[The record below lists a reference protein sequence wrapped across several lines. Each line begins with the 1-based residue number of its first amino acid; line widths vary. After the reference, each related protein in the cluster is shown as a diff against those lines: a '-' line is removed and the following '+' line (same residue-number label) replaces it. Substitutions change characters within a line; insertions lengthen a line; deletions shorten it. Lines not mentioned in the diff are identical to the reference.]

1 MNKITHYA
9 LSKYPTVGPLLRS
22 RASCPPA
29 GQMPA
34 IPGRQQKTCA
44 QIRCRVLSALLI
56 GLLSS
61 TTAALAVDSLDVGQ
75 GGRLGRWDSI
85 VEEAKFLGV
94 ARDSIWMWPA
104 EAGENLSLR
113 LAERGGMAVG
123 VVTDLDGTLRV
134 PLGALLYD
142 GDASTAFD
150 PDQFDDISRSTPVE
164 IDLGAV
170 FRVDRIRL
178 FPRLDRQNR
187 RRFLQVFRL
196 YTKAE
201 HQAEYDPA
209 ISFLP
214 STPNDEPVVEKDIDS
229 RDVRYVLVEPSTE
242 REWELAEV
250 EIYGA
255 ANAPGG
261 TYISRPVRARY
272 PNIVWGKVRY
282 EGGSI
287 ENAPAVVQT
296 RTGLDRD
303 PEHYFRLD
311 PLAEDGLQR
320 VSKEDYQALP
330 TDEQGPIRPNPLWSS
345 WQTVTDGLMRSPGLR
360 RFLQFKVRLTAPGV
374 VLRRLVFE
382 IARPPLVSSLLAE
395 ISPGVVPPGVET
407 RFTLSME
414 VRLRPDKG
422 PDPRATGFRFL
433 QVRTAAQVTEI
444 ERILVDDQE
453 ISFSATYEPG
463 GGFDIDLWR
472 HIEQTGTFVQIV
484 FRGTVFRDYT
494 RFEVRA
500 LDRRDADGQI
510 EEAYQT
516 AEERDVDPSL
526 EGTNLVVRFADGNVP
541 LVAQLAGTQL
551 FTPNGDGTNDAFALR
566 YALLKIVTEA
576 AVTLEMYDL
585 AGRRVRRAYE
595 GMDDNGFFALEW
607 DGMDD
612 RGLLVPPGLYLY
624 ELRVEADEGSERRW
638 GSVGVVY

>member
-1 MNKITHYA
+1 MNKVTHY
-9 LSKYPTVGPLLRS
+9 
-22 RASCPPA
+22 
-29 GQMPA
+29 
-34 IPGRQQKTCA
+34 
-44 QIRCRVLSALLI
+44 ALLI
-56 GLLSS
+56 GLLCSATS
-61 TTAALAVDSLDVGQ
+61 ALAVDSLDVGQ
-75 GGRLGRWDSI
+75 DGRLGRWDSI
-85 VEEAKFLGV
+85 VEEAQFLGV

-104 EAGENLSLR
+104 EPGENLSLR
-113 LAERGGMAVG
+113 LAERGGTAVG
-123 VVTDLDGTLRV
+123 VVTDLNGTLRV
-134 PLGALLYD
+134 PLGTLLYD
-142 GDASTAFD
+142 GNAATAFD
-150 PDQFDDISRSTPVE
+150 PDQFDALNRSTPVE

-170 FRVDRIRL
+170 FRVDRFRL

-196 YTKAE
+196 YTKAAS
-201 HQAEYDPA
+201 QAEYDPA
-209 ISFLP
+209 FSYLP
-214 STPNDEPVVEKDIDS
+214 SVPNVEPVVEKPIDS
-229 RDVRYVLVEPSTE
+229 RDVRYVLIEPSTE

-255 ANAPGG
+255 ANAPLG
-261 TYISRPVRARY
+261 TYVSRPVRARY
-272 PNIVWGKVRY
+272 PNIVWGQVRY

-287 ENAPAVVQT
+287 ENAPVSVQT

-311 PLAEDGLQR
+311 LLAEDGLQR
-320 VSKEDYQALP
+320 VNREDYHALP
-330 TDEQGPIRPNPLWSS
+330 EEEKGPVKPNPLWSS
-345 WQTVTDGLMRSPGLR
+345 WQTVSGGLMRSPGLR
-360 RFLQFKVRLTAPGV
+360 RFLQFKVRLTSPGA

-382 IARPPLVSSLLAE
+382 FARPPVVGSLLAE
-395 ISPGVVPPGVET
+395 ISPSVVQPGVET

-414 VRLRPDKG
+414 VHLRDARG
-422 PDPRATGFRFL
+422 RDLQATGFRFL
-433 QVRTAAQVTEI
+433 QIRTAAQVAEI
-444 ERILVDDQE
+444 ERILVDDEE
-453 ISFSATYEPG
+453 ISFTATYEPSE
-463 GGFDIDLWR
+463 GFDIDLWR

-500 LDRRDADGQI
+500 LDRRDADGQL

-541 LVAQLAGTQL
+541 LVAQLAGTRL
-551 FTPNGDGTNDAFALR
+551 FTPNGDGANDAFALR
-566 YALLKIVTEA
+566 YALLKVVTEA
-576 AVTLEMYDL
+576 AVTLELYDL

-595 GMDDNGFFALEW
+595 GMSGNGSYALAW
-607 DGMDD
+607 DGTDD

>member
-1 MNKITHYA
+1 
-9 LSKYPTVGPLLRS
+9 
-22 RASCPPA
+22 
-29 GQMPA
+29 MPY
-34 IPGRQQKTCA
+34 
-44 QIRCRVLSALLI
+44 ALLI
-56 GLLSS
+56 GLLCSAAS
-61 TTAALAVDSLDVGQ
+61 TLAVDSLDVGQ
-75 GGRLGRWDSI
+75 DGRLGRWDSI
-85 VEEAKFLGV
+85 VEEAQFLGV

-123 VVTDLDGTLRV
+123 LVANPDGILRV
-134 PLGALLYD
+134 PLGTLLYD

-150 PDQFDDISRSTPVE
+150 PDQFDAINRSTPVE

-170 FRVDRIRL
+170 FRIDRVRL

-201 HQAEYDPA
+201 RQAKYDPA
-209 ISFLP
+209 FSFLP
-214 STPNDEPVVEKDIDS
+214 SVPNVEPVVERRIDS
-229 RDVRYVLVEPSTE
+229 RNVRYVRIEPGTE

-250 EIYGA
+250 EIYA
-255 ANAPGG
+255 AGDAPVG
-261 TYISRPVRARY
+261 TYISKPVRTRY

-287 ENAPAVVQT
+287 ENAPATVQT
-296 RTGLDRD
+296 RTGSDRD

-311 PLAEDGLQR
+311 LQAEDGLQR

-330 TDEQGPIRPNPLWSS
+330 DEEKGPIKSNPLWSS
-345 WQTVTDGLMRSPGLR
+345 YQTVSGGLIHSPGLR
-360 RFLQFKVRLTAPGV
+360 RFLQFKVRLASPGA

-382 IARPPLVSSLLAE
+382 FARPPVVSSLLAE
-395 ISPGVVPPGVET
+395 ISPGVVQPGVET
-407 RFTLSME
+407 SFTLSME
-414 VRLRPDKG
+414 VRLRPDRG
-422 PDPRATGFRFL
+422 RDPQATGFRFL
-433 QVRTAAQVTEI
+433 QVRTAVQVTEI
-444 ERILVDDQE
+444 ERILVDDEE

-463 GGFDIDLWR
+463 TGFDVDFWR

-484 FRGTVFRDYT
+484 FRGAVFRDYT

-500 LDRRDADGQI
+500 LDRRDADGQL
-510 EEAYQT
+510 EEAYQV
-516 AEERDVDPSL
+516 ADERDVDPSL

-541 LVAQLAGTQL
+541 LVAQLEGARL
-551 FTPNGDGTNDAFALR
+551 FTPNGDGTNDAFALS

-595 GMDDNGFFALEW
+595 RMDNNGAYELEW
-607 DGMDD
+607 DGTDD

-624 ELRVEADEGSERRW
+624 ELRVEADEESERRW

>member
-1 MNKITHYA
+1 
-9 LSKYPTVGPLLRS
+9 
-22 RASCPPA
+22 
-29 GQMPA
+29 MPY
-34 IPGRQQKTCA
+34 
-44 QIRCRVLSALLI
+44 ALLI
-56 GLLSS
+56 GLLCSATS
-61 TTAALAVDSLDVGQ
+61 ALAVDTLDVGQ

-113 LAERGGMAVG
+113 LAERGGMAAG
-123 VVTDLDGTLRV
+123 LVTNLDGTFRV
-134 PLGALLYD
+134 PLGTLLYD
-142 GDASTAFD
+142 GDTSTAFD
-150 PDQFDDISRSTPVE
+150 PDQFDAIDRSTPIE

-170 FRVDRIRL
+170 FRIDRVRL

-196 YTKAE
+196 LTKAE
-201 HQAEYDPA
+201 SQARYDPA
-209 ISFLP
+209 FSFFA
-214 STPNDEPVVEKDIDS
+214 STPNVEPVVEKRIDS
-229 RDVRYVLVEPSTE
+229 RDVRYVLIEPGTE

-255 ANAPGG
+255 GDAPVG
-261 TYISRPVRARY
+261 TYVSRPVRARY

-287 ENAPAVVQT
+287 ENAPATVQT
-296 RTGLDRD
+296 RTGSDRD

-311 PLAEDGLQR
+311 LQAEDGLLR
-320 VSKEDYQALP
+320 VSREDYQALP
-330 TDEQGPIRPNPLWSS
+330 DEEKGPIKPNPLWSS
-345 WQTVTDGLMRSPGLR
+345 WQTVSGGLMRSPGLR
-360 RFLQFKVRLTAPGV
+360 RFLQFRVRMASPGA
-374 VLRRLVFE
+374 VLRRIVFE
-382 IARPPLVSSLLAE
+382 FARPPVVSSLLAE
-395 ISPGVVPPGVET
+395 ISPGVVQPGVET

-433 QVRTAAQVTEI
+433 QVRTAAQITEI
-444 ERILVDDQE
+444 ERILVDDEE
-453 ISFSATYEPG
+453 ISFSATYVPG
-463 GGFDIDLWR
+463 EGFDINLWR

-484 FRGTVFRDYT
+484 FRGAVFRDYT

-500 LDRRDADGQI
+500 LDRRDTDGQL
-510 EEAYQT
+510 EEAYQV
-516 AEERDVDPSL
+516 ADESDVDPSL
-526 EGTNLVVRFADGNVP
+526 KGTNLVVRFADGNVP
-541 LVAQLAGTQL
+541 LVAQLQGTRL
-551 FTPNGDGTNDAFALR
+551 FTPNGDGINDAFALS

-595 GMDDNGFFALEW
+595 GMDGNGSYAVEW
-607 DGMDD
+607 AGKDD

-624 ELRVEADEGSERRW
+624 ELRVQADEDSERRW
-638 GSVGVVY
+638 GSVGVAY

>member
-1 MNKITHYA
+1 MNKAIHY
-9 LSKYPTVGPLLRS
+9 
-22 RASCPPA
+22 
-29 GQMPA
+29 
-34 IPGRQQKTCA
+34 
-44 QIRCRVLSALLI
+44 ALLI
-56 GLLSS
+56 GLLCNATS
-61 TTAALAVDSLDVGQ
+61 ALAVDSLDVGQ
-75 GGRLGRWDSI
+75 DGRLGRWDSI
-85 VEEAKFLGV
+85 VEEAKFLAV

-123 VVTDLDGTLRV
+123 LVANPDGILRV
-134 PLGALLYD
+134 PIGTLVYD
-142 GDASTAFD
+142 GNSATAFD
-150 PDQFDDISRSTPVE
+150 PDQFAAIDRSTRIE

-201 HQAEYDPA
+201 RQAEYNSA
-209 ISFLP
+209 ISYLP
-214 STPNDEPVVEKDIDS
+214 STPNVVPVVEKPIDS
-229 RDVRYVLVEPSTE
+229 RNVRYVLIEPGTK

-255 ANAPGG
+255 GDAPVG
-261 TYISRPVRARY
+261 TYISRPVRTRY

-287 ENAPAVVQT
+287 ENAPATVQT
-296 RTGLDRD
+296 RTGSDRD
-303 PEHYFRLD
+303 PEHYFRIDLQ
-311 PLAEDGLQR
+311 AEDGLQR

-330 TDEQGPIRPNPLWSS
+330 DEEKGPIRPNPLWSS
-345 WQTVTDGLMRSPGLR
+345 WQTVSGGLIHSPGLR
-360 RFLQFKVRLTAPGV
+360 RFLQFKVRLASPGA

-382 IARPPLVSSLLAE
+382 FARPPVVSSLLAE
-395 ISPGVVPPGVET
+395 ISPSIVQPGVET

-422 PDPRATGFRFL
+422 LDPRATGFRFL

-444 ERILVDDQE
+444 ERILVDDEE
-453 ISFSATYEPG
+453 ISFSATYELG
-463 GGFDIDLWR
+463 AGFDVDLWQ

-484 FRGTVFRDYT
+484 FRGAVFRDYT

-500 LDRRDADGQI
+500 LDRRDADGQL
-510 EEAYQT
+510 EEAYQV
-516 AEERDVDPSL
+516 ADEWDVDPSL

-541 LVAQLAGTQL
+541 LVAQLQGTRL
-551 FTPNGDGTNDAFALR
+551 FTPNGDGANDAFALS

-585 AGRRVRRAYE
+585 AGRRVRRAYA
-595 GMDDNGFFALEW
+595 GMGSNGAYALEW
-607 DGMDD
+607 DGTDD

>member
-1 MNKITHYA
+1 MNNAIHY
-9 LSKYPTVGPLLRS
+9 V
-22 RASCPPA
+22 
-29 GQMPA
+29 
-34 IPGRQQKTCA
+34 
-44 QIRCRVLSALLI
+44 LLI
-56 GLLSS
+56 GLLCSATS
-61 TTAALAVDSLDVGQ
+61 ALAIDTLDVGQ

-94 ARDSIWMWPA
+94 ASDSIWMWPT

-113 LAERGGMAVG
+113 LAERGGMAAGLVA
-123 VVTDLDGTLRV
+123 DLNGLRRV
-134 PLGALLYD
+134 PLGTLLYD
-142 GDASTAFD
+142 GNSTTAFD
-150 PDQFDDISRSTPVE
+150 PDQFAAVDRSTPIE

-170 FRVDRIRL
+170 FRVDRVRL

-201 HQAEYDPA
+201 RQAKYDPA
-209 ISFLP
+209 VSFFAG
-214 STPNDEPVVEKDIDS
+214 SPNVEPVVERDFDS
-229 RDVRYVLVEPSTE
+229 RNVRYVLIEPSTE

-250 EIYGA
+250 EIYSAGD
-255 ANAPGG
+255 APVG
-261 TYISRPVRARY
+261 TYVSRPVRARY
-272 PNIVWGKVRY
+272 NNIIWGKVRY

-287 ENAPAVVQT
+287 ENAPATVQT
-296 RTGLDRD
+296 RTGSDRD
-303 PEHYFRLD
+303 PEHYFRIDLQ
-311 PLAEDGLQR
+311 AEDGLQR

-330 TDEQGPIRPNPLWSS
+330 AEEKGPIRPNPLWSS
-345 WQTVTDGLMRSPGLR
+345 WQTVSGGLIHSPGLR
-360 RFLQFKVRLTAPGV
+360 RFLQFKVRLASPGA

-382 IARPPLVSSLLAE
+382 FARPPVVSSLLAE
-395 ISPGVVPPGVET
+395 ISPSVVQPGVET

-444 ERILVDDQE
+444 ERILVDDEE
-453 ISFSATYEPG
+453 ISFSATYAPSA
-463 GGFDIDLWR
+463 GFDVDLWR

-484 FRGTVFRDYT
+484 FRGAVFRDYT

-500 LDRRDADGQI
+500 LDRREADGQL
-510 EEAYQT
+510 EEAYQV
-516 AEERDVDPSL
+516 ADERDVDPSL

-541 LVAQLAGTQL
+541 LVAQLAGTRL
-551 FTPNGDGTNDAFALR
+551 FTPNGDGANDAFALS

-585 AGRRVRRAYE
+585 AGRRVRRAYA
-595 GMDDNGFFALEW
+595 GMNSNGSFVLEW
-607 DGMDD
+607 DGTDD
-612 RGLLVPPGLYLY
+612 QGLLVPPGLYLY
-624 ELRVEADEGSERRW
+624 ELRVQADEGSERRW

>member
-1 MNKITHYA
+1 MNKAIHY
-9 LSKYPTVGPLLRS
+9 
-22 RASCPPA
+22 
-29 GQMPA
+29 
-34 IPGRQQKTCA
+34 
-44 QIRCRVLSALLI
+44 ALLI
-56 GLLSS
+56 GLLCNA
-61 TTAALAVDSLDVGQ
+61 TAALAVDSLDVGQ

-85 VEEAKFLGV
+85 VEEAQFLGV

-113 LAERGGMAVG
+113 LAERGGTAEG
-123 VVTDLDGTLRV
+123 VVADLDGILRT
-134 PLGALLYD
+134 PIGALLYD

-150 PDQFDDISRSTPVE
+150 PDQFDDISRSTPIE

-170 FRVDRIRL
+170 FRVDRVRL

-196 YTKAE
+196 LTKAE
-201 HQAEYDPA
+201 SQAEYDLA
-209 ISFLP
+209 FSFLP
-214 STPNDEPVVEKDIDS
+214 SVPNVEPVVEKLLDS
-229 RDVRYVLVEPSTE
+229 RDVRYVLIEPSTE

-255 ANAPGG
+255 ANAPVG
-261 TYISRPVRARY
+261 TYISRPIRARY
-272 PNIVWGKVRY
+272 NNIVWGKVRY

-287 ENAPAVVQT
+287 ENAPAIVQT
-296 RTGLDRD
+296 RTGPDRY
-303 PEHYFRLD
+303 PELYFRLD
-311 PLAEDGLQR
+311 SQAEDGLQR
-320 VSKEDYQALP
+320 VSREDYQALDA
-330 TDEQGPIRPNPLWSS
+330 DEKGPVKPNPAWSS
-345 WQTVTDGLMRSPGLR
+345 WQTVSGGLVRSPGLH
-360 RFLQFKVRLTAPGV
+360 RFLQFKVRLTSPGA

-382 IARPPLVSSLLAE
+382 FVRPPLVSSLLAE
-395 ISPGVVPPGVET
+395 ISPGVVRPGVET

-444 ERILVDDQE
+444 ERILVDDEE
-453 ISFSATYEPG
+453 ISFSATHEPG
-463 GGFDIDLWR
+463 VGFDVNLWR

-500 LDRRDADGQI
+500 FDHRDADGQR

-516 AEERDVDPSL
+516 ADERDVDPSL
-526 EGTNLVVRFADGNVP
+526 EGTNLVVRFADGTVP
-541 LVAQLAGTQL
+541 LVAQLAGTRL
-551 FTPNGDGTNDAFALR
+551 FTPNGDGANDAFALR

-595 GMDDNGFFALEW
+595 GMDGNGSYALEW
-607 DGMDD
+607 DGTDD

>member
-1 MNKITHYA
+1 
-9 LSKYPTVGPLLRS
+9 
-22 RASCPPA
+22 
-29 GQMPA
+29 MPY
-34 IPGRQQKTCA
+34 
-44 QIRCRVLSALLI
+44 ALLI
-56 GLLSS
+56 GLLCSA
-61 TTAALAVDSLDVGQ
+61 TAALAVDTLDVGQ

-85 VEEAKFLGV
+85 VEEAQFLGV

-113 LAERGGMAVG
+113 LAERGGMAAG
-123 VVTDLDGTLRV
+123 LVTNLDGTFRV
-134 PLGALLYD
+134 PLGTLLYD
-142 GDASTAFD
+142 GDTSTAFD
-150 PDQFDDISRSTPVE
+150 PDQFDAINRSTPIE

-170 FRVDRIRL
+170 FRIDRVRL

-196 YTKAE
+196 LTKAE
-201 HQAEYDPA
+201 SQARYDPA
-209 ISFLP
+209 FSFFA
-214 STPNDEPVVEKDIDS
+214 STPNVEPVVEKRIDS
-229 RDVRYVLVEPSTE
+229 RDVRYVLIEPGTE

-255 ANAPGG
+255 GDAPVG
-261 TYISRPVRARY
+261 TYVSRPVRARY

-287 ENAPAVVQT
+287 ENAPATVQT
-296 RTGLDRD
+296 RTGSDRD

-311 PLAEDGLQR
+311 LQAEDGLLR
-320 VSKEDYQALP
+320 VSREDYQALP
-330 TDEQGPIRPNPLWSS
+330 DEEKGPIKPNPLWSS
-345 WQTVTDGLMRSPGLR
+345 WQTVSGGLMRSPGLR
-360 RFLQFKVRLTAPGV
+360 RFLQFRVRMASPGA

-382 IARPPLVSSLLAE
+382 FARPPVVSSLLAE
-395 ISPGVVPPGVET
+395 ISPGVVQPGVET

-433 QVRTAAQVTEI
+433 QVRTAAQITEI
-444 ERILVDDQE
+444 ERILVDDEE
-453 ISFSATYEPG
+453 ISFSTTYEPG
-463 GGFDIDLWR
+463 EGFDINLWR

-484 FRGTVFRDYT
+484 FRGAVFRDYT

-500 LDRRDADGQI
+500 LDRRDTDGQL
-510 EEAYQT
+510 EEAYQV
-516 AEERDVDPSL
+516 ADESDVDPSL
-526 EGTNLVVRFADGNVP
+526 KGTNLVVRFADGNVP
-541 LVAQLAGTQL
+541 LVAQLQGTRL
-551 FTPNGDGTNDAFALR
+551 FTPNGDGINDAFALS

-595 GMDDNGFFALEW
+595 GMDGNGSYAVEW
-607 DGMDD
+607 AGKDD

-624 ELRVEADEGSERRW
+624 ELRVQADEDSERRW
-638 GSVGVVY
+638 GSVGVAY

>member
-1 MNKITHYA
+1 MNKSIHY
-9 LSKYPTVGPLLRS
+9 
-22 RASCPPA
+22 
-29 GQMPA
+29 
-34 IPGRQQKTCA
+34 
-44 QIRCRVLSALLI
+44 ALLI
-56 GLLSS
+56 GLLCSATS
-61 TTAALAVDSLDVGQ
+61 ARAVDSLDVGQ
-75 GGRLGRWDSI
+75 DGRLGRWDSI

-94 ARDSIWMWPA
+94 SRDSIWMWPA
-104 EAGENLSLR
+104 EAGENLALR

-123 VVTDLDGTLRV
+123 LVANPDGILRV
-134 PLGALLYD
+134 PIGTLLYD
-142 GDASTAFD
+142 GNSATAFD
-150 PDQFDDISRSTPVE
+150 PDQFAAIDRSTRIE

-201 HQAEYDPA
+201 RQAEYDPA
-209 ISFLP
+209 ISYLP
-214 STPNDEPVVEKDIDS
+214 STPNVEPVVEKPIDS
-229 RDVRYVLVEPSTE
+229 RNVRYVLIVPGSE

-255 ANAPGG
+255 GDAPVG
-261 TYISRPVRARY
+261 TYISRPVRTRY

-287 ENAPAVVQT
+287 ENAPATVQT
-296 RTGLDRD
+296 RTGSDRD
-303 PEHYFRLD
+303 PEHYFRIDLQE
-311 PLAEDGLQR
+311 EDGLQR
-320 VSKEDYQALP
+320 VSREDYQALP
-330 TDEQGPIRPNPLWSS
+330 VEEKGPVKPNPLWSS
-345 WQTVTDGLMRSPGLR
+345 WQTVSGGLIHSPGLR
-360 RFLQFKVRLTAPGV
+360 RFLQFKVRLASPGA

-382 IARPPLVSSLLAE
+382 FARPPVVSSLLAE
-395 ISPGVVPPGVET
+395 ISPSLVQPGVET

-422 PDPRATGFRFL
+422 LDPRATGFRFL

-444 ERILVDDQE
+444 ERILVDDEE

-463 GGFDIDLWR
+463 AGFDVNLWQ

-484 FRGTVFRDYT
+484 FRGAVFRDYT

-500 LDRRDADGQI
+500 LDRRDADGQL
-510 EEAYQT
+510 EEAYQV
-516 AEERDVDPSL
+516 ADERDVDPSL

-541 LVAQLAGTQL
+541 LVAQLQGTRL
-551 FTPNGDGTNDAFALR
+551 FTPNGDGINDAFALS

-585 AGRRVRRAYE
+585 AGRQVRRAYE
-595 GMDDNGFFALEW
+595 GMGSNGAYALEW
-607 DGMDD
+607 DGTDD

-624 ELRVEADEGSERRW
+624 ELRVEADGGSERRW

>member
-1 MNKITHYA
+1 MNKPIHY
-9 LSKYPTVGPLLRS
+9 
-22 RASCPPA
+22 
-29 GQMPA
+29 
-34 IPGRQQKTCA
+34 
-44 QIRCRVLSALLI
+44 ALLI
-56 GLLSS
+56 GLLCSATS
-61 TTAALAVDSLDVGQ
+61 ALAVDSLDVGQ
-75 GGRLGRWDSI
+75 DGRLGRWDSI

-94 ARDSIWMWPA
+94 ARDSIWMWPV
-104 EAGENLSLR
+104 EVGENLSLR

-123 VVTDLDGTLRV
+123 LVANPDGILRV
-134 PLGALLYD
+134 PLGTLLYD
-142 GDASTAFD
+142 GNPATAFD
-150 PDQFDDISRSTPVE
+150 PDQFAAIDRNTLVE

-170 FRVDRIRL
+170 FRVNRVRL

-201 HQAEYDPA
+201 RQAEYDPA
-209 ISFLP
+209 ISFFAA
-214 STPNDEPVVEKDIDS
+214 TPNVEPVVERPFGS
-229 RDVRYVLVEPSTE
+229 RNVRYVLIEPSTE

-255 ANAPGG
+255 GDAPVG
-261 TYISRPVRARY
+261 TYISRPVRTRY

-287 ENAPAVVQT
+287 ENAPATVQT
-296 RTGLDRD
+296 RTGSDRD
-303 PEHYFRLD
+303 PEHYFRIDLE
-311 PLAEDGLQR
+311 AADGLQR

-330 TDEQGPIRPNPLWSS
+330 AEEKGPIRPNPLWSS
-345 WQTVTDGLMRSPGLR
+345 WQTVSGGLIHSPGLR
-360 RFLQFKVRLTAPGV
+360 RFLQFKVRLASPGA

-382 IARPPLVSSLLAE
+382 FARPPVVSSLLAE
-395 ISPGVVPPGVET
+395 ISPSVVQPGVET

-414 VRLRPDKG
+414 VRLRPDRG
-422 PDPRATGFRFL
+422 LDPRATGFRFL

-444 ERILVDDQE
+444 ERILVDDEE
-453 ISFSATYEPG
+453 ISFSATYEPSA
-463 GGFDIDLWR
+463 GFDVNLWR

-484 FRGTVFRDYT
+484 FRGAVFRDYT

-500 LDRRDADGQI
+500 LDRRDADGQL
-510 EEAYQT
+510 EEAYQV
-516 AEERDVDPSL
+516 ADERDVDPSL

-541 LVAQLAGTQL
+541 LVAQLEGTRL
-551 FTPNGDGTNDAFALR
+551 FTPNGDGINDAFALS

-595 GMDDNGFFALEW
+595 GMGSNGAYALEW
-607 DGMDD
+607 DGTDD

-624 ELRVEADEGSERRW
+624 ELRVEADGGASRRW
-638 GSVGVVY
+638 GSVGVMY

>member
-1 MNKITHYA
+1 MNKSIHY
-9 LSKYPTVGPLLRS
+9 
-22 RASCPPA
+22 
-29 GQMPA
+29 
-34 IPGRQQKTCA
+34 
-44 QIRCRVLSALLI
+44 ALLI
-56 GLLSS
+56 GLLCSATS
-61 TTAALAVDSLDVGQ
+61 ALAVDSLDVGQ
-75 GGRLGRWDSI
+75 DGRLGRWDSI

-94 ARDSIWMWPA
+94 SRDSIWMWPA

-123 VVTDLDGTLRV
+123 LVANPDGILRV
-134 PLGALLYD
+134 PIGSLVYD
-142 GDASTAFD
+142 GNSATAFD
-150 PDQFDDISRSTPVE
+150 PDQFAAIDRSTRIE

-201 HQAEYDPA
+201 RQAEYDPA
-209 ISFLP
+209 ISYLP
-214 STPNDEPVVEKDIDS
+214 STPNVVPVVEKPIDS
-229 RDVRYVLVEPSTE
+229 RNVRYVLIVPGTK

-255 ANAPGG
+255 GDAPVG
-261 TYISRPVRARY
+261 TYISRPVRTRY

-287 ENAPAVVQT
+287 ENAPATVQT
-296 RTGLDRD
+296 RTGSDRD
-303 PEHYFRLD
+303 PEHYFRIDLQ
-311 PLAEDGLQR
+311 AEDGLQR

-330 TDEQGPIRPNPLWSS
+330 DEEKAPIKPNPLWSS
-345 WQTVTDGLMRSPGLR
+345 WQTVSGGLIHSPGLR
-360 RFLQFKVRLTAPGV
+360 RFLQFKVRLASPGA

-382 IARPPLVSSLLAE
+382 FARPPVVSSLLAE
-395 ISPGVVPPGVET
+395 ISPSIVQPGVET

-422 PDPRATGFRFL
+422 LDPRATGFRFL

-444 ERILVDDQE
+444 ERILVDDEE
-453 ISFSATYEPG
+453 ISFSATYELG
-463 GGFDIDLWR
+463 AGFDVDLWQ

-484 FRGTVFRDYT
+484 FRGAVFRDYT

-500 LDRRDADGQI
+500 LDRRDADGQL
-510 EEAYQT
+510 EEAYQV
-516 AEERDVDPSL
+516 ADEWDVDPSL

-541 LVAQLAGTQL
+541 LVAQLEGTRL
-551 FTPNGDGTNDAFALR
+551 FTPNGDGINDAFALS

-585 AGRRVRRAYE
+585 AGRQVRRAYA
-595 GMDDNGFFALEW
+595 GMGSNGAYALEW
-607 DGMDD
+607 DGTDD